1 MHSIVQYEE
10 TDLEVRRVY
19 ASIVI
24 IELMLLAAAIVNVS
38 TNRMVSRK
46 MKWAAIAAFSL
57 VAASAL
63 GEAVGTVSDGGPVY
77 FCHLHRYARLLEFC
91 CASLIG
97 VAVGI
102 AFGWTKK
109 PLIPVAISGIHVVF
123 QLVCFPLKLVFSVDR
138 QNVFHRELL
147 YPVYV
152 AAFCL
157 SMAYCFLAILQSNR
171 RYHSGN
177 DSVLMLALA
186 TLMIGVGIPLFI
198 DSSIRIRY
206 LTIAACLQ
214 LFSSRSY
221 QLSMQMDGVTELLN
235 RQCYKNCLSN
245 LNTDCFILFFDI
257 NKFKEVNDTYG
268 HAVGDYC
275 LKRVAEAIQEVYQLH
290 GDCYR
295 IGGDEF
301 CVILRRRVELLDKLN
316 TAFQEVI
323 EQKHREDPRIP
334 YVALGYAF
342 FRSGHSHVQAVVEE
356 ADTMMYQNKKKL
368 HAEAEKQNPS

>member
-1 MHSIVQYEE
+1 MYVSIV
-10 TDLEVRRVY
+10 V
-19 ASIVI
+19 
-24 IELMLLAAAIVNVS
+24 IELMLLIAAIVNVS

-46 MKWAAIAAFSL
+46 MKEQTIVAFSL
-57 VAASAL
+57 VAAAAL
-63 GEAVGTVSDGGPVY
+63 GEALATLSDGGPHFLY
-77 FCHLHRYARLLEFC
+77 RLHQYARLLEFC
-91 CASLIG
+91 CAPLIG

-123 QLVCFPLKLVFSVDR
+123 QLVCFPLKLVFSVSS

-157 SMAYCFLAILQSNR
+157 SMGYCFVAILLSSR

-177 DSVLMLALA
+177 DSVIMLTLA
-186 TLMIGVGIPLFI
+186 MMLIGTGIQLLV
-198 DSSIRIRY
+198 DNNIRITY
-206 LTIAACLQ
+206 LTIAVCAQ
-214 LFSSRSY
+214 LLSGRCY
-221 QLSMQMDGVTELLN
+221 QLSMQLDGVTELLN

-245 LNTDCFILFFDI
+245 LNSDCFILFFDI

-275 LKRVAEAIQEVYQLH
+275 LKRVAETIQEVYQLH

-301 CVILRRRVELLDKLN
+301 CVILRKRVELLDKLN
-316 TAFQEVI
+316 TTFQEVI
-323 EQKHREDPRIP
+323 EQRHLEDPRIP

-342 FRSGHSHVQAVVEE
+342 FRSGHSHIQAVVEE

-368 HAEAEKQNPS
+368 HADAEKQSPS